1 MGFLK
6 KLNINQEA
14 FCQYYTGGGEYFGN
28 GVWSYILAY
37 KLKVPLISYSELNEF
52 QKKKYD
58 NARADAAQL
67 LAKGNIRN
75 RCDELLDALIKDE
88 IVDRELAKVIMQNKE
103 LSAKVAAIK
112 EYNQVK
118 NRVKQDSSTPEIK
131 IIIEDTRKMLDEYIK
146 NGKLENKVR
155 TAPEA
160 SETK

>member
-1 MGFLK
+1 
-6 KLNINQEA
+6 
-14 FCQYYTGGGEYFGN
+14 
-28 GVWSYILAY
+28 
-37 KLKVPLISYSELNEF
+37 
-52 QKKKYD
+52 
-58 NARADAAQL
+58 
-67 LAKGNIRN
+67 
-75 RCDELLDALIKDE
+75 
-88 IVDRELAKVIMQNKE
+88 VDRELAKVIMQNKE